1 MNVANPVA
9 RESIEPASEPPSS
22 AWLQVVAEKARTMR
36 FGVIQIVVHD
46 SQVVQIERTER
57 TRLAVSR

>member
-1 MNVANPVA
+1 MNLPNPTDHNT
-9 RESIEPASEPPSS
+9 IEASEPPSS

-57 TRLAVSR
+57 TRIAVNR